1 MAKQEITLQGLDG
14 QLDELILTTNDETAN
29 GKLEDCARMLF
40 PQEGETTPRLR
51 FKGFEGEWQ
60 KKLLSD
66 CLEISD
72 EKNTDNIFGIEDV
85 LSVSDENG
93 VVNQIEHLGRSYAGK
108 SVSGYKIL
116 RPGQIVYTKS
126 PLRAKPYGIV
136 KHNTGKAGIV
146 SVLYAVY
153 NPKEGVAPEY
163 IHYYFDPAWRLNAY
177 MRPLVYKGAKNTMNI
192 SDETA
197 LTGYIMI
204 PKDIEEQKRIAS
216 FLQRLDDQMKLHQH
230 QFERLK
236 QLKSACLDSMFPQQ
250 SENTPP
256 IRFKGFEG
264 EWMVDKLS
272 SYASRITRKNTNMET
287 SLPLTISAAEGL
299 IAQTA
304 FFNNVVASTNMS
316 GYYLLKKGEF
326 AYNKSYSN
334 GYPFGAVKKLEKYE
348 QGALSPLYIVFS
360 LAKSMDDDYIV
371 YFFETDLWHKEV
383 AKRAAEGARNHG
395 LLNIGAEDFLDINIT
410 FPSDKKEQ
418 KQIASFFKKIDSQ
431 ITAQQERLER
441 LKQMKNACLDG
452 MFPQNGGYFSSIRF
466 KGYNGDWAIEK
477 LSILAKPYFISNK
490 NIHHQNLLSL
500 SYGKIVKKDIQT
512 KKGLLPASFD
522 TYQMV
527 KDGIIV
533 FRFTDLQNDHKSLRV
548 GLAKEEGIISP
559 AYVCVQCEN
568 VLPEF
573 LYLQLHTFDL
583 RKVFYTM
590 GDGMRQT
597 LSYSDI
603 KDMDVFV
610 PSMEEQHRIVTFFQS
625 FDKQI
630 SLQTLQLEKLEQMKK
645 ACLKKMIA

>member
-1 MAKQEITLQGLDG
+1 MIMAKQEITLQGLDG

-177 MRPLVYKGAKNTMNI
+177 MRPLVNKGAKNTMNI

-216 FLQRLDDQMKLHQH
+216 FLQRLDDQMKLHQN

-256 IRFKGFEG
+256 IRFKGFND
-264 EWMVDKLS
+264 EWQMVSFKDI
-272 SYASRITRKNTNMET
+272 SRLAGMRNREN
-287 SLPLTISAAEGL
+287 LPLESYSISNESGFVP
-299 IAQTA
+299 QNEQFENGGT
-304 FFNNVVASTNMS
+304 MS
-316 GYYLLKKGEF
+316 NADKRLYYIVSPDSF
-326 AYNKSYSN
+326 AYNPARINVGSI
-334 GYPFGAVKKLEKYE
+334 GYDNLDKDVIVSSLYVVFKTDENTYNPFLNYWFKTSTFKKMIE
-348 QGALSPLYIVFS
+348 QYQEGGVRL
-360 LAKSMDDDYIV
+360 
-371 YFFETDLWHKEV
+371 YFFYDKLCKCSF
-383 AKRAAEGARNHG
+383 RR
-395 LLNIGAEDFLDINIT
+395 
-410 FPSDKKEQ
+410 PSMKEQ
-418 KQIASFFKKIDSQ
+418 QCIASFFTELDTQ
-431 ITAQQERLER
+431 ISTQQQRLDR
-441 LKQMKNACLDG
+441 LKQMKSACLRS
-452 MFPQNGGYFSSIRF
+452 MFPQNGG
-466 KGYNGDWAIEK
+466 G
-477 LSILAKPYFISNK
+477 IS
-490 NIHHQNLLSL
+490 
-500 SYGKIVKKDIQT
+500 
-512 KKGLLPASFD
+512 
-522 TYQMV
+522 
-527 KDGIIV
+527 
-533 FRFTDLQNDHKSLRV
+533 
-548 GLAKEEGIISP
+548 
-559 AYVCVQCEN
+559 
-568 VLPEF
+568 
-573 LYLQLHTFDL
+573 
-583 RKVFYTM
+583 
-590 GDGMRQT
+590 RQ
-597 LSYSDI
+597 
-603 KDMDVFV
+603 
-610 PSMEEQHRIVTFFQS
+610 
-625 FDKQI
+625 
-630 SLQTLQLEKLEQMKK
+630 
-645 ACLKKMIA
+645 

>member
-1 MAKQEITLQGLDG
+1 MTQKNEIQVTERIDALFERIANLIEQARQHVYRTVNVTEVKTRFEVGRYIFEDEQQGGRAAYGARIMQNLSQRLLAKYGTDWTIDTLTRCRTFFVADNNPAISATPLPKLQSIEGQGETKFSNSVAKIQQPKFVLTWSHYLVLMRIENPDELSFYEIECAREQWSVRQLKRQHASSLYERLALSRDKDEVMRLSREGQTIEKPQDIIKDPVTLEFLGLKPDTAYSESKLENAIISKLQNFLLEMGKGFLFEARQKRFTFEERNFYVDLVLYNRLLQCYVLVDLKIDDLTHQDLGQMQMYVNYYDRYVKEDFEHPTIGILLCKEKSDALVELTLPKDANIYATQYQLYLPDKALLQSKVKEWIEEYNEANPETGLDG
-14 QLDELILTTNDETAN
+14 QLDELILTTNDDTAN

-51 FKGFEGEWQ
+51 FKGFEGEWE

-72 EKNTDNIFGIEDV
+72 EKNTDNLFGIEDV

-177 MRPLVYKGAKNTMNI
+177 MRPLVNKGAKNTMNI

-256 IRFKGFEG
+256 YALKALKVSG
-264 EWMVDKLS
+264 WWLS
-272 SYASRITRKNTNMET
+272 
-287 SLPLTISAAEGL
+287 
-299 IAQTA
+299 
-304 FFNNVVASTNMS
+304 
-316 GYYLLKKGEF
+316 
-326 AYNKSYSN
+326 
-334 GYPFGAVKKLEKYE
+334 
-348 QGALSPLYIVFS
+348 
-360 LAKSMDDDYIV
+360 
-371 YFFETDLWHKEV
+371 
-383 AKRAAEGARNHG
+383 
-395 LLNIGAEDFLDINIT
+395 
-410 FPSDKKEQ
+410 
-418 KQIASFFKKIDSQ
+418 
-431 ITAQQERLER
+431 
-441 LKQMKNACLDG
+441 
-452 MFPQNGGYFSSIRF
+452 
-466 KGYNGDWAIEK
+466 
-477 LSILAKPYFISNK
+477 
-490 NIHHQNLLSL
+490 
-500 SYGKIVKKDIQT
+500 
-512 KKGLLPASFD
+512 
-522 TYQMV
+522 
-527 KDGIIV
+527 
-533 FRFTDLQNDHKSLRV
+533 
-548 GLAKEEGIISP
+548 
-559 AYVCVQCEN
+559 
-568 VLPEF
+568 
-573 LYLQLHTFDL
+573 
-583 RKVFYTM
+583 
-590 GDGMRQT
+590 
-597 LSYSDI
+597 
-603 KDMDVFV
+603 
-610 PSMEEQHRIVTFFQS
+610 
-625 FDKQI
+625 
-630 SLQTLQLEKLEQMKK
+630 
-645 ACLKKMIA
+645 